1 MFKHFMHEKFES
13 RCAGGK
19 YARER
24 MFNGEDAFEGGPRG
38 FGGPGWGRHGRFGG
52 RGEGFGGPFGR
63 GGFGGGRE
71 RMFDGG
77 AMRLVILQLLNEEP
91 SYGYQLIKRLE
102 ERMAGGYTPSAG
114 VIYPTLT
121 MLEEQ
126 NLIAP
131 TTNEAGKKVFA
142 VTDEGKAFL
151 KENKERIAQLE
162 SLMNA
167 AGRGF
172 GRERAP
178 EIMQAFMN
186 LRGAMKA
193 RLSREGISPEQV
205 KKIAEA
211 INAAAKAIDA
221 L

>member
-1 MFKHFMHEKFES
+1 MFRHFMHEMRES
-13 RCAGGK
+13 RC
-19 YARER
+19 
-24 MFNGEDAFEGGPRG
+24 GGPEGQPRGVREEEGFGGHRG
-38 FGGPGWGRHGRFGG
+38 FGGGHGWGKHGRFGG
-52 RGEGFGGPFGR
+52 REGFGGPFGR

-77 AMRLVILQLLNEEP
+77 MIRLVILKLLAEEP
-91 SYGYQLIKRLE
+91 SYGYQLIKRME

-126 NLIAP
+126 GLIAP
-131 TTNEAGKKVFA
+131 TTNDAGKKVFA
-142 VTDEGKAFL
+142 VTDEGRAFL
-151 KENKERIAQLE
+151 EENKERLSHVE
-162 SLMNA
+162 SVMNA

-172 GRERAP
+172 ERGRAP

-186 LRGAMKA
+186 LRRAIKSKV
-193 RLSREGISPEQV
+193 SREGMTAEQV

-211 INAAAKAIDA
+211 VEAAAKAIEA